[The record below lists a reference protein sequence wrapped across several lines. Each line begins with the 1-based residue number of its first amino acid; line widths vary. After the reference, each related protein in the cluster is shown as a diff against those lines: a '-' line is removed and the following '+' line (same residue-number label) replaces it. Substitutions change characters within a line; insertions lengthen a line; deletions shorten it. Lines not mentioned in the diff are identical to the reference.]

1 MTDAE
6 IELIKE
12 MIGTQE
18 IHAHIARESG
28 TKEND
33 RLKLQWADKAQARA
47 NALRSALA
55 TAERERAMK
64 VGGQ

>member
-18 IHAHIARESG
+18 IHELVARESG

-33 RLKLQWADKAQARA
+33 MLKLQWADKAKARA
-47 NALRSALA
+47 GALRSALA
-55 TAERERAMK
+55 MVEQDRTMK
-64 VGGQ
+64 ASDQ